1 MSTDDL
7 LDEATRLADSD
18 WPPAALTI
26 PVLRALVE
34 RVQQAEAERET
45 CYSDE
50 CGEPCQ
56 SWQAMKRAEMAE
68 YKRQAETTGQ
78 RLGEA
83 RGKLDK
89 VRDWAHHIRT
99 TRQRGDI
106 EYNAASDVL
115 AILDGRE

>member
-7 LDEATRLADSD
+7 LDEATRLAGDYRNLD
-18 WPPAALTI
+18 EGR
-26 PVLRALVE
+26 VLRALVE
-34 RVQQAEAERET
+34 RVRAAERRANFE
-45 CYSDE
+45 
-50 CGEPCQ
+50 
-56 SWQAMKRAEMAE
+56 AMRAVSESIERDA
-68 YKRQAETTGQ
+68 
-78 RLGEA
+78 A

-115 AILDGRE
+115 AILDE